1 MNRCINN
8 YMHKRMNKDWH
19 ACVGAST
26 ETMLLL
32 VMSYHY
38 SYFSDISAITDLLT
52 SNDHNQEIFYLYAKL
67 LSVFHQLSRPE
78 CPDGG
83 KIRRARS

>member
-1 MNRCINN
+1 
-8 YMHKRMNKDWH
+8 MHKRMNKDWH
-19 ACVGAST
+19 ACVGASDD
-26 ETMLLL
+26 TMLLL
-32 VMSYHY
+32 VMSSHD
-38 SYFSDISAITDLLT
+38 SYFSDISAINDLLT

-67 LSVFHQLSRPE
+67 LGVFYQLSRPE